1 MAYFVLAFDFEPPL
15 PITEAARDAA
25 LLAVATTAPAAT
37 LAVVLTVR
45 IALSAMELPPLADF
59 LGLAGFA
66 VALAAVGVTFF
77 GAALPKV
84 GFASLERAAT
94 AGPAPVFDSVA
105 FASVAFDRVA
115 LPLPGAGFLALVAI
129 GVAMG
134 QFSSCQHHCRI
145 RHNGRK
151 VLRFRRGLPAHQD

>member
-1 MAYFVLAFDFEPPL
+1 MAYFVLALDFEPPL
-15 PITEAARDAA
+15 PMTEAARDAA
-25 LLAVATTAPAAT
+25 VLAVATTAPAAT

-45 IALSAMELPPLADF
+45 IALSAIEPPVADF

-66 VALAAVGVTFF
+66 VALAAAGVTFF
-77 GAALPKV
+77 GAALPKL
-84 GFASLERAAT
+84 GFAASFERAAA

-105 FASVAFDRVA
+105 FDSVAFDRVA

-129 GVAMG
+129 GVAIG

-145 RHNGRK
+145 
-151 VLRFRRGLPAHQD
+151 

>member
-1 MAYFVLAFDFEPPL
+1 M
-15 PITEAARDAA
+15 TEAASDAA
-25 LLAVATTAPAAT
+25 PLAVATTAPAAT

-45 IALSAMELPPLADF
+45 IALSAIEPPLADF
-59 LGLAGFA
+59 LGLVGFA

-77 GAALPKV
+77 GAALPKL

-105 FASVAFDRVA
+105 FDPVALDRVT

-129 GVAMG
+129 GVAIG

-145 RHNGRK
+145 
-151 VLRFRRGLPAHQD
+151 

>member
-1 MAYFVLAFDFEPPL
+1 M
-15 PITEAARDAA
+15 
-25 LLAVATTAPAAT
+25 
-37 LAVVLTVR
+37 TVR
-45 IALSAMELPPLADF
+45 IALSAIELPLADF

-77 GAALPKV
+77 GAALPKL
-84 GFASLERAAT
+84 GFAASLERAAT

-105 FASVAFDRVA
+105 FASVAFERVA

-145 RHNGRK
+145 
-151 VLRFRRGLPAHQD
+151 

>member
-1 MAYFVLAFDFEPPL
+1 MAYFVLALDFEPPL
-15 PITEAARDAA
+15 PMTEAARDAA

-84 GFASLERAAT
+84 GFAASLERAAA

-105 FASVAFDRVA
+105 LDSVAFDRAA

-129 GVAMG
+129 GVAIG

-145 RHNGRK
+145 
-151 VLRFRRGLPAHQD
+151 

>member
-1 MAYFVLAFDFEPPL
+1 M
-15 PITEAARDAA
+15 TEAARFAA

-45 IALSAMELPPLADF
+45 IAVSVIEPPLADF
-59 LGLAGFA
+59 LDLAGFA

-77 GAALPKV
+77 GAALPKL

-105 FASVAFDRVA
+105 LDSVAFDPVALDRVA

-129 GVAMG
+129 GVAIG
-134 QFSSCQHHCRI
+134 QSSSCQHYCRI
-145 RHNGRK
+145 
-151 VLRFRRGLPAHQD
+151 

>member
-1 MAYFVLAFDFEPPL
+1 LALDFEPPL
-15 PITEAARDAA
+15 PITEAAREAA
-25 LLAVATTAPAAT
+25 LFAVATTAPAAT

-45 IALSAMELPPLADF
+45 IALSAIELPLVDF
-59 LGLAGFA
+59 LDLAGFA

-77 GAALPKV
+77 GAALPKL

-94 AGPAPVFDSVA
+94 AGPAPAVALDSVA
-105 FASVAFDRVA
+105 FDPVALDRVA

-134 QFSSCQHHCRI
+134 QSSSCQHHCRI
-145 RHNGRK
+145 
-151 VLRFRRGLPAHQD
+151 

>member
-1 MAYFVLAFDFEPPL
+1 
-15 PITEAARDAA
+15 
-25 LLAVATTAPAAT
+25 VATTAPAAT

-45 IALSAMELPPLADF
+45 IALSAIEPPLADF

-77 GAALPKV
+77 GAALPKL

-94 AGPAPVFDSVA
+94 AGPAPVLDSVA
-105 FASVAFDRVA
+105 FDPVALDRVA

-129 GVAMG
+129 GVAIG

-145 RHNGRK
+145 
-151 VLRFRRGLPAHQD
+151 

>member
-1 MAYFVLAFDFEPPL
+1 M

-45 IALSAMELPPLADF
+45 IALSAMELPVADF

-66 VALAAVGVTFF
+66 VALAAVGVTFL

-105 FASVAFDRVA
+105 FDRVA

-134 QFSSCQHHCRI
+134 QSFLMSAS
-145 RHNGRK
+145 
-151 VLRFRRGLPAHQD
+151 LPYPT

>member
-1 MAYFVLAFDFEPPL
+1 VPRTDYFVLALGFEPPL
-15 PITEAARDAA
+15 PMTEAASDAA
-25 LLAVATTAPAAT
+25 PLAVATTAPAAT

-45 IALSAMELPPLADF
+45 IALSAIEPPLADF
-59 LGLAGFA
+59 LGLVGFA

-77 GAALPKV
+77 GAALPKL

-94 AGPAPVFDSVA
+94 AGPAPVLDSVA
-105 FASVAFDRVA
+105 FDPVALDRVT

-129 GVAMG
+129 GVAIG

-145 RHNGRK
+145 
-151 VLRFRRGLPAHQD
+151 

>member
-1 MAYFVLAFDFEPPL
+1 M
-15 PITEAARDAA
+15 TEAARDAA

-45 IALSAMELPPLADF
+45 IALSAMELPVVDF
-59 LGLAGFA
+59 LALAGFA
-66 VALAAVGVTFF
+66 VVLAAVGVTFF

-84 GFASLERAAT
+84 GFAASLERAAT
-94 AGPAPVFDSVA
+94 AGPAPVFD
-105 FASVAFDRVA
+105 SVAFDRVA

-129 GVAMG
+129 GVAIG

-145 RHNGRK
+145 
-151 VLRFRRGLPAHQD
+151 

>member
-1 MAYFVLAFDFEPPL
+1 M
-15 PITEAARDAA
+15 
-25 LLAVATTAPAAT
+25 
-37 LAVVLTVR
+37 AVVLTVR

-84 GFASLERAAT
+84 GFAASLERAAT

-105 FASVAFDRVA
+105 FDRAA

-129 GVAMG
+129 GVAIG

-145 RHNGRK
+145 
-151 VLRFRRGLPAHQD
+151 